1 MTTTTDQPTL
11 VPAHPQRMA
20 LGKTAPAFYRAMNA
34 LDEASDDAVDPM
46 LAELIRVR
54 ASQLNG
60 CAYCV
65 DTHNRDARTKGERE
79 HRLYA
84 LAAWRETPFFTV
96 QERAALALTEA
107 VTLLAGPGV
116 PDEVWDEAA
125 EVFSATELGGIVALI
140 VTINAWNAIGV
151 TTRMSPAPRSS

>member
-1 MTTTTDQPTL
+1 MTTTADHPTL
-11 VPAHPQRMA
+11 IPAHPQRMA

-65 DTHNRDARTKGERE
+65 DTHNRDARTKGEPE

-84 LAAWRETPFFTV
+84 LAAWRETPFFSDR
-96 QERAALALTEA
+96 ECAALEWTESVTRVA
-107 VTLLAGPGV
+107 ETHVPDDAWERVSLHFTPSELVDLTLLVG
-116 PDEVWDEAA
+116 
-125 EVFSATELGGIVALI
+125 
-140 VTINAWNAIGV
+140 TINAWNRFAV
-151 TTRMSPAPRSS
+151 AFRKLPV

>member
-1 MTTTTDQPTL
+1 
-11 VPAHPQRMA
+11 MA
-20 LGKTAPAFYRAMNA
+20 LGKTVPAFYRAMNA

-65 DTHNRDARTKGERE
+65 DTHNRDARTKGEPE

-96 QERAALALTEA
+96 RERAALALTEA
-107 VTLLAGPGV
+107 VTLLAGRGV
-116 PDEVWDEAA
+116 PDEVWDQAA
-125 EVFSATELGGIVALI
+125 EVFSPTELGGIVALI

-151 TTRMSPAPRSS
+151 TTRMSPAPRPA